1 MGWFKTTGSSQSASV
16 SRYALRAAIVLG
28 VVIAAGVLFWRV
40 SRPQPVAVVLAQ
52 VERGRVEAT
61 VANTRAGT
69 VNACRRAR
77 LAPASGGKVSR
88 LKVSKGDRVRAG
100 QVLLEVWSED
110 LAAQLQ
116 VAREQARSAKARVA
130 EACVQADAAQREAA
144 RAAKLKQQGFISD
157 QALDRA
163 NADAESRQA
172 TCKAARTAVDE
183 AGARINAAQATVER
197 TVLRAPF
204 AGVVAEI
211 AGELGE
217 YTTPSPP
224 GIPTP
229 PAIDL
234 LDDSCLYVTAPI
246 DEIDAPAI
254 RIGMAARITLDA
266 FPGRHFA
273 GRVRRI
279 AAYVQDV
286 AKQARTVDVEVEFTD
301 AREAKTLLV
310 GYSADAEILLDH
322 HDNVL
327 RVPTQALLEGTRV
340 LVYRPADG
348 ILEERSLKTGLANW
362 EQTEVLSGLSA
373 GERIVVSLEREG
385 VKAGA
390 HVVAEAKGKP

>member
-1 MGWFKTTGSSQSASV
+1 MGSPTTNKNSHSA

-28 VVIAAGVLFWRV
+28 LVIAAGVFFWRV
-40 SRPQPVAVVLAQ
+40 SRPQPVAVVLAT

-77 LAPASGGKVSR
+77 LAPSSGGKVTR
-88 LKVSKGDRVRAG
+88 LKVSKGDRVQAG
-100 QVLLEVWSED
+100 QLLLEVWNDD
-110 LAAQLQ
+110 LTAQLE
-116 VAREQARSAKARVA
+116 VAREQAKSAKARVA
-130 EACVQADAAQREAA
+130 EACVQADAAQREAVRSA
-144 RAAKLKQQGFISD
+144 QLRQQGFISA
-157 QALDRA
+157 QAMDRA
-163 NADAESRQA
+163 KSDAESRQA
-172 TCKAARTAVDE
+172 TCKAARTAVGE
-183 AGARINAAQATVER
+183 AEARINAAQATVAR

-211 AGELGE
+211 TGELGE

-234 LDDSCLYVTAPI
+234 IDDSCLYVTAPI

-254 RIGMAARITLDA
+254 RIGMPARITLDA

-279 AAYVQDV
+279 AAYVQDI

-301 AREAKTLLV
+301 PREAKTLLV

-340 LVYRPADG
+340 LVYRPTDG

-362 EQTEVLSGLSA
+362 EQTEVLSGLKA
-373 GERIVVSLEREG
+373 GERIVLSLEREG

-390 HVVAEAKGKP
+390 HVVPEEKGKP

>member
-1 MGWFKTTGSSQSASV
+1 MSA
-16 SRYALRAAIVLG
+16 SRYALRAAIILGVIIVIAVLG
-28 VVIAAGVLFWRV
+28 WRFT
-40 SRPQPVAVVLAQ
+40 RTQPIAVVLAP

-77 LAPASGGKVSR
+77 LAPSAGGKVTR

-100 QVLLEVWSED
+100 QVLLEVWNED

-116 VAREQARSAKARVA
+116 VAREQAKNAKARVA

-157 QALDRA
+157 QAMDRA
-163 NADAESRQA
+163 RSDAESRQA

-183 AGARINAAQATVER
+183 AEARVAAAQATVER

-211 AGELGE
+211 TGELGE

-234 LDDSCLYVTAPI
+234 IDDSCLYVTAPI

-254 RIGMAARITLDA
+254 RLGMPGRITLDA

-279 AAYVQDV
+279 AAYVQDI

-301 AREAKTLLV
+301 ASEAKALLV

-348 ILEERSLKTGLANW
+348 ILEARSLKTGLANW

-373 GERIVVSLEREG
+373 GERIVLSLEREG

-390 HVVAEAKGKP
+390 HVVPEEKGKP